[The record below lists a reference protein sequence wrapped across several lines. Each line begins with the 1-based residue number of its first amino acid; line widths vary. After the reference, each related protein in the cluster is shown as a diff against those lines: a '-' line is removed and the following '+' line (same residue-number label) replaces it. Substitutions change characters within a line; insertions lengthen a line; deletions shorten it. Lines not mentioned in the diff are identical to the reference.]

1 MSVSWSSSHEDT
13 VLVAVIPVSQVV
25 LATDGGGGVA
35 VGRGGGFGV
44 ADAGGLVVWSGAGLF
59 SKSPGGRDMSG

>member
-13 VLVAVIPVSQVV
+13 VLVAAIPVSQVV
-25 LATDGGGGVA
+25 LATDGGGGV
-35 VGRGGGFGV
+35 GGGGGFGV